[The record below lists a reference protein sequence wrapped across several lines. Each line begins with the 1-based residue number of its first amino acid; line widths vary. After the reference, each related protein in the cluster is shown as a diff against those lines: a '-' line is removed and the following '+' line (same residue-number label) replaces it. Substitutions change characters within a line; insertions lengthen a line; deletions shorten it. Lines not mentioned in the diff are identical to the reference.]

1 MTDQE
6 MGMTLQDIIAYIH
19 ALAEDGEGRHLVMVG
34 GVIADPAPTT
44 KPDMRPFEGL
54 RASFHLIR
62 LLRARVI
69 VIDTVR
75 VGLVVAVEVQ

>member
-1 MTDQE
+1 
-6 MGMTLQDIIAYIH
+6 
-19 ALAEDGEGRHLVMVG
+19 
-34 GVIADPAPTT
+34 
-44 KPDMRPFEGL
+44 MRPFEGL